1 LLQAKLVDLEVDNDL
16 LNGLLVDKEKEI
28 YHLKTR
34 VEDLTHEKNQL
45 KTENKDMVFL
55 NKIA

>member
-1 LLQAKLVDLEVDNDL
+1 MLQAKLVDLEVDNDL

-28 YHLKTR
+28 YHLKMR
-34 VEDLTHEKNQL
+34 VEDLTHERNQL
-45 KTENKDMVFL
+45 KTENKDMIYL

>member
-1 LLQAKLVDLEVDNDL
+1 MVKLERKRTLLQAKLVDLEVDNDL

-34 VEDLTHEKNQL
+34 VEDLTHERN
-45 KTENKDMVFL
+45 
-55 NKIA
+55 

>member
-1 LLQAKLVDLEVDNDL
+1 MQRLERKRQLLQEKLVDLEVDNDL

-34 VEDLTHEKNQL
+34 IEDLNSEK
-45 KTENKDMVFL
+45 
-55 NKIA
+55 A